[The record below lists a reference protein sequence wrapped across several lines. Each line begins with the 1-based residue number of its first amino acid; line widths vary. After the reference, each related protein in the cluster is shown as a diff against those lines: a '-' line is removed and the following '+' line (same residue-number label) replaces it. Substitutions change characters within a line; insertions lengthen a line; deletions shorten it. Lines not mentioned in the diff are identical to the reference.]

1 MSEYLLELLL
11 EEMPVSDMES
21 ILSNFEK
28 NLDEVLQKLRIDHG
42 KIEIFL
48 TPRRFGCLIHDLSS
62 SQKDTVI
69 LKKGPSEKIS
79 FENGKPSR
87 ALEGF
92 LKSNNADL
100 SEIEI
105 SEENGGRYV
114 FLKRTEKGKLT
125 KELLPKIIPDILKS
139 FQFSRPMRWTN
150 GDHSYT
156 RPVHS
161 IISIMDGEVIPFE
174 FMGKISSNKTRTH
187 RYLNTEIIVDSAQN
201 YEKAMREGMV
211 VLRVEEREKMVRDGI
226 KNSGLDVI
234 KDDDLVHEI
243 SFIAEYP
250 QPVVGKFREEFL
262 ILPDP
267 VLKTVLRHHQR
278 TFITKRGNK
287 VSNEFLAFQDGPSSR
302 EKNVRTGYEKVINAR
317 LEDAKFYQMEDLKF
331 PLEHFNSKLQEMT
344 FQKGL
349 GTIMDKVLRVK
360 SLSIELAKMIGLNE
374 EIKLVERAATLSK
387 SDLGTNMVYEF
398 PELQGIMGSIYA
410 TRYEDPR
417 VALAIKEQY
426 DPDGFE
432 GALPSDTIG
441 AIIGIADRMDTI
453 CANFSIGEIP
463 SGSRDPYALRKK
475 VFAVLRILIGF
486 EWDVDLKSI
495 VSISEK
501 LLGRKIPYDSLESF
515 FKGRLDLLL
524 RENGIS
530 QDVSKAV
537 MSLWNKPFRS
547 MLSAEAIEKSRSTE
561 GFDDFIIAYTR
572 VHNISKNHNSFEYHV
587 ELFDEEEKKLFSF
600 YIQAKEKVED
610 ALLHLNYSEALE
622 HLRSLKPYID
632 EYFEKVFVMSPRED
646 LRLNR
651 LGFLK
656 NLDDLFLNFGE
667 LSLLLKTVSDR

>member
-1 MSEYLLELLL
+1 MSEYLLEILL
-11 EEMPVSDMES
+11 EEMPVSDMENIS
-21 ILSNFEK
+21 SNFEK
-28 NLDEVLQKLRIDHG
+28 NIDESLQKLRIDHG

-48 TPRRFGCLIHDLSS
+48 TPRRFGFLIHDLSE

-69 LKKGPSEKIS
+69 LKKGPSEKIA

-114 FLKRTEKGKLT
+114 FLRRTEKGKLT
-125 KELLPKIIPDILKS
+125 KELIPHLMPDLLKN
-139 FQFSRPMRWTN
+139 FQFSRPMRWAN
-150 GDHSYT
+150 GDFSYT

-161 IISIMDGEVIPFE
+161 IISMIDGEVIPFE
-174 FMGKISSNKTRTH
+174 FMGKHASNKTRTH
-187 RYLNTEIIVDSAQN
+187 RYLNNEITIDAAQN
-201 YEKAMREGMV
+201 YEEVMRNGMV
-211 VLRVEEREKMVRDGI
+211 ILKVEEREKMVRDGI

-250 QPVVGKFREEFL
+250 QPVIGKFKEEFL

-278 TFITKRGNK
+278 TFITRRGNK
-287 VSNEFLAFQDGPSSR
+287 VSNEFLAFQDGPASR
-302 EKNVRTGYEKVINAR
+302 EKNVRSGYEKVINAR

-331 PLEHFNSKLQEMT
+331 PLEYFNSKLQEMT
-344 FQKGL
+344 FQKNL

-360 SLSIELAKMIGLNE
+360 SLSVEIAKMIGLDG
-374 EIKLVERAATLSK
+374 EIKLVERAAILSK

-410 TRYEDPR
+410 RDEDPR

-426 DPDGFE
+426 DPDGLE
-432 GALPSDTIG
+432 GDLPSDTIG
-441 AIIGIADRMDTI
+441 GIIGIADRMDTI

-463 SGSRDPYALRKK
+463 SGSKDPYALRKK

-495 VSISEK
+495 ISISEK
-501 LLGRKIPYDSLESF
+501 LLGRKVPYDSIESF

-547 MLSAEAIEKSRSTE
+547 MLSAKAIEKSRSTE
-561 GFDDFIIAYTR
+561 GFEDFIIAYTR

-600 YIQAKEKVED
+600 YMQEKEKVED
-610 ALLHLNYSEALE
+610 ALLHLNYSEAFD

-632 EYFEKVFVMSPRED
+632 EYFENVFVMSPRED

-667 LSLLLKTVSDR
+667 LSLLLKTVNDR